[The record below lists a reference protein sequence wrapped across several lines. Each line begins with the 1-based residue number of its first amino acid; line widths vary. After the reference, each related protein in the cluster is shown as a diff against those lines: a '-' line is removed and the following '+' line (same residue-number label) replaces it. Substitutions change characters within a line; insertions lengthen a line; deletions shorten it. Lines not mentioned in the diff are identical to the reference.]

1 MTEEEFKET
10 IWPLKDRMLHLA
22 FAILQRRE
30 LAEDVVQNIFERFW
44 SRPLLHFRVLNPEA
58 FVMRSVRNACYDEL
72 RRRRDFNMDKLPETE
87 DSSCN
92 SLGDDGRMVLR
103 AISSLPDK
111 ERTVVTLKDVDG
123 YDTREIARMLRMSE
137 GNVRA
142 VLSRARRG
150 LRAEI
155 EKMI

>member
-10 IWPLKDRMLHLA
+10 IYPLKNRMFHLA

-30 LAEDVVQNIFERFW
+30 LAEDVVQNILERFW
-44 SRPLLHFRVLNPEA
+44 HKSLLRFRVLNPEA

-72 RRRRDFNMDKLPETE
+72 RRRKDLIVDRLPETE
-87 DSSCN
+87 DLSCRPF
-92 SLGDDGRMVLR
+92 GDDGRMVLL
-103 AISSLPDK
+103 AISHLPDR
-111 ERTVVTLKDVDG
+111 ERVIVTLKDVDG
-123 YDTREIARMLRMSE
+123 YDTREIAHILRMSE

-142 VLSRARRG
+142 VLSRARRE

>member
-10 IWPLKDRMLHLA
+10 IYPLKDRMFHLA

-30 LAEDVVQNIFERFW
+30 PAEDVVQNILERFW
-44 SRPLLHFRVLNPEA
+44 RRPLLPLRVLNPEA

-72 RRRRDFNMDKLPETE
+72 RRRRDLVVDRLPETE
-87 DSSCN
+87 DLSCRPF
-92 SLGDDGRMVLR
+92 GDDERMVLQ
-103 AISSLPDK
+103 AISHLPDREK
-111 ERTVVTLKDVDG
+111 AVVTLKDVDG
-123 YDTREIARMLRMSE
+123 YDTREIAHMLRMSE